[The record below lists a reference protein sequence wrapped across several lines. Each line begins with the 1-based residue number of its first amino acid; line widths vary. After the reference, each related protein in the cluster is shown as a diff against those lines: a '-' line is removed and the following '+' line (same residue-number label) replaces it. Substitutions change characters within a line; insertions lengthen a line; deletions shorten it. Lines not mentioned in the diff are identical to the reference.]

1 MDNRKYLTMI
11 TTTNTNRT
19 AEAIR
24 QALEENFNSNRR
36 RQVFQAVAEI
46 GGTGLIIAPESDEIT
61 EDRSYKGFCGI
72 QKKYFF
78 SVPGYAERVCRNL
91 ANIMSINN

>member
-1 MDNRKYLTMI
+1 MI

-36 RQVFQAVAEI
+36 KQVFQAVAQI
-46 GGTGLIIAPESDEIT
+46 GGTGLIIAPNTEWINYNSDY
-61 EDRSYKGFCGI
+61 RGYCGI